1 MLAWAC
7 GLACAVLMAQQPLYG
22 FTDSG
27 LKLEL
32 AVDSEHANLT
42 FTLGAEPVKL
52 FVSISNA
59 VAQPIATV
67 RGFSQIELYNAL
79 IVTDPGG
86 TRHVS
91 GSESPSHKMPPPYF
105 INSMPW
111 GLAETL
117 PANWIRSATIT
128 DLTEKF
134 PVMKTSAG
142 WYTIE
147 ARTSFAR
154 FASTGQ
160 DAGLGLIGLL
170 DTEANWTGTVASN
183 KLQIYISPNR
193 GAKLKVQVLESK
205 SNVLNPVA
213 QVPVKVYKGVGDAS
227 YNSRIDLNQDGAV
240 NQTDLQAFAPLFG
253 TVAVAGAPG
262 DADSDG
268 DFDGADL
275 AAMVAAFGSSGPLPQ
290 SLWEGTAPVL
300 TGTTNFEGWS
310 VWQTEPGCLTEDNYI
325 VVAYHS
331 GTYSQNSVTTG
342 DAAGWGSNCNE
353 SIVRK
358 ISFGSPPPTASGDFN
373 GDGCVDLTD
382 YNILIAEIK
391 NPAPHDPVYDLNN
404 DGVVNIADARTL
416 VLLFSNPNGAP
427 CQ

>member
-1 MLAWAC
+1 MLGWVL
-7 GLACAVLMAQQPLYG
+7 GLACAVLMLHRPLYG
-22 FTDSG
+22 YTDSG

-32 AVDSEHANLT
+32 AVDSEHANLNYA
-42 FTLGAEPVKL
+42 LGTEPVKL

-59 VAQPIATV
+59 VSQPIATV
-67 RGFSQIELYNAL
+67 RGFSQIELYNSL
-79 IVTDPGG
+79 IVKDPGG

-91 GSESPSHKMPPPYF
+91 SAEGPSHKMPPPFF

-117 PANWIRSATIT
+117 PANWVRSATIT

-134 PVMKTSAG
+134 PVMKTTAG

-147 ARTSFAR
+147 VRSSFIR
-154 FASTGQ
+154 FAATGE
-160 DAGLGLIGLL
+160 DPGLGLIGLL
-170 DTEANWTGTVASN
+170 DAEENWTGTIASN
-183 KLQIYISPNR
+183 TLQIYIAPAR

-213 QVPVKVYKGVGDAS
+213 QAPVKVFKGAGDAN
-227 YNSRIDLNQDGAV
+227 YNSRCDLNQDGSV
-240 NQTDLQAFAPLFG
+240 NPSDLQAFAPLFG
-253 TVAVAGAPG
+253 AAAGAGAPG
-262 DADSDG
+262 DADGDG
-268 DFDGADL
+268 FFDGADL
-275 AAMVAAFGSSGPLPQ
+275 AAMVAAYGSSGPLPQ
-290 SLWEGTAPVL
+290 SLWEGTAPIL

-310 VWQTEPGCLTEDNYI
+310 VWQTEPGCLTEANYT

-331 GTYSQNSVTTG
+331 GTYSQNFVATG
-342 DAAGWGSNCNE
+342 DAAGWKTACDD
-353 SIVRK
+353 SIIRK
-358 ISFGSPPPTASGDFN
+358 VAFGAPPATAAGDLN

-382 YNILIAEIK
+382 YNLLIAEIRK
-391 NPAPHDPVYDLNN
+391 PAPHNPAYDLNT

-416 VLLFSNPNGAP
+416 VLFFSKPNGAP